1 MKSKIFVLSKTILFI
16 IIFQFMLFCFPGS
29 ATASHPGI
37 RVAMIQMDVIDG
49 NLSENL
55 KRAEKSIR
63 EAASMGAD
71 LVCLP
76 EAADLGWLYQM
87 ARRDATSIP
96 GKYTDSLS
104 ELAKEL
110 KIWISAGCLEKDGD
124 KTFNSAVLID
134 RKGTIMLKH
143 RKIKT
148 LSSITSHL
156 YDQGNT
162 DDIKVADTEF
172 GIVGLTICADNFDIE
187 NPQRVANLG
196 AWLLVTPHGFA
207 AKTEDLENNAVEFMN
222 HIKGVAAKTK
232 LWVIGTNTC
241 ISLIAEGEWKGYLH
255 SGCSTIANPDGKA
268 VAIGKLKVPDLVIYD
283 IPSEK

>member
-1 MKSKIFVLSKTILFI
+1 MISSVLINTKRIKIMKSKIIVLSKTILYI
-16 IIFQFMLFCFPGS
+16 IIFHFMLFCLPGS

-104 ELAKEL
+104 ELAKNLKFGFQPVAWKKTGIKLSIQLYLSIEKVQSFLSTERSKLSQALHHTSMIREVL
-110 KIWISAGCLEKDGD
+110 KI
-124 KTFNSAVLID
+124 
-134 RKGTIMLKH
+134 LK
-143 RKIKT
+143 
-148 LSSITSHL
+148 
-156 YDQGNT
+156 
-162 DDIKVADTEF
+162 
-172 GIVGLTICADNFDIE
+172 
-187 NPQRVANLG
+187 
-196 AWLLVTPHGFA
+196 
-207 AKTEDLENNAVEFMN
+207 
-222 HIKGVAAKTK
+222 
-232 LWVIGTNTC
+232 
-241 ISLIAEGEWKGYLH
+241 
-255 SGCSTIANPDGKA
+255 
-268 VAIGKLKVPDLVIYD
+268 
-283 IPSEK
+283 